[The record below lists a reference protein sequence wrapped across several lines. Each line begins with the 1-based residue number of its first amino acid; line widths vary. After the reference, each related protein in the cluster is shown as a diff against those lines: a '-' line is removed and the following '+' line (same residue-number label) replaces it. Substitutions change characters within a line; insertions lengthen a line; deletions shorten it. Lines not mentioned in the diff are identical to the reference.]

1 MTENDDDKTKCPLD
15 GFKLQKF
22 CSTHDH
28 VLEDAEYECP
38 HKNECKQMREDYERT
53 SGISTKR

>member
-1 MTENDDDKTKCPLD
+1 MSENYDDKTKCPLD

-28 VLEDAEYECP
+28 VLEDVEYECP

-53 SGISTKR
+53 KE